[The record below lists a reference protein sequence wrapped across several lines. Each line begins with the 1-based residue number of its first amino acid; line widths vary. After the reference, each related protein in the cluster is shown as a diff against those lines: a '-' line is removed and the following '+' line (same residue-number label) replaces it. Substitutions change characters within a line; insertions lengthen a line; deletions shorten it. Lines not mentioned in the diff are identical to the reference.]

1 MRRPLHHALRAS
13 RRAGFTLI
21 ELLLA
26 TGLLALLVLLVF
38 QLFDRTLSLW
48 RTGETRRG
56 AMEQASV
63 VGELLARDLRNLE
76 PGVGGDLVAEWV
88 RFDLDGDGTP
98 DGAWP
103 RLRLVRAASPAE
115 ALRLREAQAA
125 RERDGAAAAA
135 ADGALL
141 TDSAPELVEV
151 VWGVVPAS
159 LVDKDARSEGRVHRG
174 ARLVSDTAAKSFF
187 APDFYGASPRPP
199 AGSVEDVCGGVLW
212 LGVQFAGQT
221 SVVHDGWSTGVD
233 AEDATASWDAWNRGR
248 PDPDQHAWNAASRW
262 SPKAKD
268 RPLLPRRVRV
278 ELEIERPE
286 DRVRRTRL
294 LEALGTED
302 GQLVADDARHL
313 PDTEGAHVL
322 VDGEWMEVLS
332 RDGARLSVRRGARG
346 TQALS
351 HPKGAMVHWG
361 QATVR
366 EVVVSGYREDW
377 DL

>member
-1 MRRPLHHALRAS
+1 MRRVRAHAAPS
-13 RRAGFTLI
+13 AGFTLI

-63 VGELLARDLRNLE
+63 VGELMARDLRSLE

-98 DGAWP
+98 DSAWP
-103 RLRLVRAASPAE
+103 RVRMVRAASPAE
-115 ALRLREAQAA
+115 AARLRQAQAV
-125 RERDGAAAAA
+125 RDRDGAPVAEAE
-135 ADGALL
+135 GPE
-141 TDSAPELVEV
+141 TVRSAPELVET

-174 ARLVSDTAAKSFF
+174 VRLVSDLAAKSCF
-187 APDFYGASPRPP
+187 APDFYGVSPRPP

-221 SVVHDGWSTGVD
+221 SVVHDGWSVGD
-233 AEDATASWDAWNRGR
+233 EAEDAVASWDAWNRGR
-248 PDPDQHAWNAASRW
+248 PDPDQHAWNAPSRW

-268 RPLLPRRVRV
+268 RPLLPRRVRI

-294 LEALGTED
+294 LETLGTED
-302 GQLVADDARHL
+302 TQLAADDARHL
-313 PDTEGAHVL
+313 PDGEGAHVL
-322 VDGEWMEVLS
+322 LDGEWMEVLA

-346 TQALS
+346 TAPLS
-351 HPKGAMVHWG
+351 HAKGTMIHWG
-361 QATVR
+361 QPTAR